1 MLIKQ
6 DIEMTERERIAVQ
19 NSNNR
24 YLQSLSY
31 IAVGTIFPYAGK
43 TCPEGFMVCDGSSLD
58 VVEYAELFNVIGYSF
73 GGSGDYFKLPNMLGR
88 MPVGLDSSISDFNT
102 IGKNGGLKDV
112 TLTIEQMPRHSHKDG
127 TATQEQNGGI
137 NAPVNGGASAVVY
150 WEASSGRDTTSAGSD
165 KAHENMPPYLVVNYI
180 IKVFNNENNI
190 EIAELTS
197 SNASNALKC
206 TKSGKIVAAKDV
218 SPIEHNLSVKL
229 TSSTLTNFSGVKV
242 SRYGK
247 NLFNPKILTDA
258 GFVLNSNGYY
268 VGKVKTLND
277 FYDGYNGQLP
287 LPDFIPNTQY
297 TISFEG
303 YTQKDISSSGGIYIR
318 ISYTDNTNDY
328 LQLSIKTI
336 KKYSCTTQK
345 NKSVQKI
352 SVSYG
357 AEGESLAYIKNFC
370 ICIGIDNAYEEY
382 VRPKI
387 YTNSSTD
394 KVNDITSLYPSVT
407 LLTDNPEVNIEMEYN
422 RDINKAFA
430 EMQQAI
436 LSLGGNI

>member
-102 IGKNGGLKDV
+102 VGKNGGQRSVK
-112 TLTIEQMPRHSHKDG
+112 LTVAQLPRHQHDVRLNDAG
-127 TATQEQNGGI
+127 TEQ
-137 NAPVNGGASAVVY
+137 ASGFDWKY
-150 WEASSGRDTTSAGSD
+150 STTSRLYSGEDMSTYAGNNE
-165 KAHENMPPYLVVNYI
+165 AHENMPPYLVVNYI

-190 EIAELTS
+190 EVAELTS
-197 SNASNALKC
+197 SNASNALKG

-258 GFVLNSNGYY
+258 GFALNSNGYY

-328 LQLSIKTI
+328 LQLSIQTI
-336 KKYSCTTQK
+336 KKYSRTTQK

-370 ICIGIDNAYEEY
+370 ICIGSDNAYEEY

-387 YTNSSTD
+387 YTTSSTD
-394 KVNDITSLYPSVT
+394 KVNDISSLYPSVT

-430 EMQQAI
+430 ELQQAI
-436 LSLGGNI
+436 ISLGGSI

>member
-6 DIEMTERERIAVQ
+6 DIEMTEQERIAVQ

-102 IGKNGGLKDV
+102 VGKNGGQRSVK
-112 TLTIEQMPRHSHKDG
+112 LTVAQLPRHQHNVRLNDNGIEQ
-127 TATQEQNGGI
+127 
-137 NAPVNGGASAVVY
+137 ASGFDWKY
-150 WEASSGRDTTSAGSD
+150 SETSRLYSGEDMSTYTGND
-165 KAHENMPPYLVVNYI
+165 EAHENMPPYLVVNYI

-197 SNASNALKC
+197 SNASNALKG

-229 TSSTLTNFSGVKV
+229 TSSTLTNFSGIKV

-258 GFVLNSNGYY
+258 GFALNSNGYY

-328 LQLSIKTI
+328 LQLSVQTI
-336 KKYSCTTQK
+336 KKYSRTTQK

-387 YTNSSTD
+387 YTTSSTD

-422 RDINKAFA
+422 RDINKAFE

-436 LSLGGNI
+436 ISLGGSI